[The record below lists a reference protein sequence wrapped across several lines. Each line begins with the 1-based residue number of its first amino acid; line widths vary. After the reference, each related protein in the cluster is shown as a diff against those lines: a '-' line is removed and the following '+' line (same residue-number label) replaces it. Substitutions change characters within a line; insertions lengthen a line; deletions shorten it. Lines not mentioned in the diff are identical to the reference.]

1 MATGAGGSAGA
12 NDAGVRVGL
21 AVGWDDAGA
30 VIARAV
36 DARVEATAAAL
47 RVEKAEATL
56 KVARQSLTEA
66 DKAVKAAVQDVAR
79 LKRQKGDG

>member
-12 NDAGVRVGL
+12 NDAGVRVGP

-56 KVARQSLTEA
+56 KAARQGLTEA